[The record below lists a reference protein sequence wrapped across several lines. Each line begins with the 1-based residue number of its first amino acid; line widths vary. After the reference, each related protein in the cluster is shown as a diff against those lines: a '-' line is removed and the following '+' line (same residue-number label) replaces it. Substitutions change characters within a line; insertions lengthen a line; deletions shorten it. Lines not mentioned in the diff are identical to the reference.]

1 MIIERKDFVRYNPIN
16 NKVSMTS
23 IPTNYNYANDRVR
36 YKYLEKM
43 DVSPEFPNKRVEANV
58 KKFMLRRNRLSRE
71 TNTADKI
78 QAATGAIIGTV
89 VPLLFMM
96 KKQGVKNPFKLEYG
110 LKEMLVLS
118 GAPIVGGVSV
128 GMLGNDNKTNLNKS
142 KEGVFQFL
150 NAAIP
155 TWLAAAVLKWCDGTK
170 GMKNG
175 FAKFSA
181 IAATILIG
189 MHGAA
194 SLSNI
199 ICDPKDKHPDRK
211 LTLLDSLANID
222 DLFGILVLAKVPIV
236 GRLHLDKILPAI
248 YAFCGYRAGKSN

>member
-1 MIIERKDFVRYNPIN
+1 
-16 NKVSMTS
+16 MTS

-36 YKYLEKM
+36 YKYLERM

-58 KKFMLRRNRLSRE
+58 KKFMLRRNRLTRE
-71 TNTADKI
+71 TKTADKI
-78 QAATGAIIGTV
+78 QAATGAIIGTII
-89 VPLLFMM
+89 PMLFMM
-96 KKQGVKNPFKLEYG
+96 KKQGVKNPLKLEYG

-118 GAPIVGGVSV
+118 GASIVGGVTV

-155 TWLAAAVLKWCDGTK
+155 TWLAAATLKWCENTES
-170 GMKNG
+170 MNNG
-175 FAKFSA
+175 FAKFAS

-199 ICDPKDKHPDRK
+199 VCDPKDKHPDRK

-222 DLFGILVLAKVPIV
+222 DLFGVLVLAKVPIV